1 MTLDVFLLFMQQGI
15 ASGLVTGSVYAL
27 LAIAIVIVFRTTD
40 VANFAEGEVYM
51 ASAYLAFFLIA
62 IIALPY
68 WVAVPATVLAIFAGD
83 RAVPAGGPHAGSGR
97 EGRRRQ
103 PRHRNARPFLRPQ
116 GHRARDRLRRHAA
129 ILPVG
134 TCPEGSVTLWH
145 ASLTYLDL
153 AIFAAALAVMALF
166 FWMFNYTK
174 TGRAMRA
181 VGMNRRAA
189 QLVGINLGHVQ
200 MLVWGLSGAI
210 SAVAAILIAPK
221 LLMTAEMGVVVTLA
235 FAAAIVGGFT
245 SLPGAVVGGLI
256 IGITENLVGLFV
268 SSRAIN
274 VAPFVVIMLVLIFK
288 PQGLFGGK
296 LRVRKV

>member
-1 MTLDVFLLFMQQGI
+1 VTFDVFLLFMQQGI

-62 IIALPY
+62 MVALPY
-68 WVAVPATVLAIFAGD
+68 WVAVPATVLGIFIATALFQRIVLTQVAAAKGIAVNLVIATLGLSYALKGIVRATGFGD
-83 RAVPAGGPHAGSGR
+83 T
-97 EGRRRQ
+97 
-103 PRHRNARPFLRPQ
+103 PRSFPSV
-116 GHRARDRLRRHAA
+116 
-129 ILPVG
+129 I
-134 TCPEGSVTLWH
+134 PEGSVTLWH

-153 AIFAAALAVMALF
+153 AIFGAALMVMALF
-166 FWMFNYTK
+166 FWTFNYTK

-189 QLVGINLGHVQ
+189 QLVGINLGRVQ

-210 SAVAAILIAPK
+210 SAVAAVLIAPK

-256 IGITENLVGLFV
+256 IGITENLVGLFI

>member
-1 MTLDVFLLFMQQGI
+1 MTFDVFLLFMQQGI

-27 LAIAIVIVFRTTD
+27 LAMAIVIVFRTTD

-62 IIALPY
+62 MLALPY
-68 WVAVPATVLAIFAGD
+68 WVAVPATVLAIFAGTALFQRVVLTQVAAAKGVAVNLVIATLGLSYALKGIV
-83 RAVPAGGPHAGSGR
+83 RATGFGDT
-97 EGRRRQ
+97 
-103 PRHRNARPFLRPQ
+103 PRSFPSVL
-116 GHRARDRLRRHAA
+116 
-129 ILPVG
+129 
-134 TCPEGSVTLWH
+134 PEGSVTLWQ

-153 AIFAAALAVMALF
+153 AIFVAALVVMALF
-166 FWMFNYTK
+166 FWMFTYTK

-189 QLVGINLGHVQ
+189 QLVGINLGRVQ

-256 IGITENLVGLFV
+256 IGVTENLVGLFV

-288 PQGLFGGK
+288 PQGLFGGS
-296 LRVRKV
+296 LLARKV

>member
-1 MTLDVFLLFMQQGI
+1 
-15 ASGLVTGSVYAL
+15 
-27 LAIAIVIVFRTTD
+27 
-40 VANFAEGEVYM
+40 
-51 ASAYLAFFLIA
+51 
-62 IIALPY
+62 
-68 WVAVPATVLAIFAGD
+68 
-83 RAVPAGGPHAGSGR
+83 
-97 EGRRRQ
+97 
-103 PRHRNARPFLRPQ
+103 
-116 GHRARDRLRRHAA
+116 
-129 ILPVG
+129 
-134 TCPEGSVTLWH
+134 VTLWH

-153 AIFAAALAVMALF
+153 AIFAAALTVMALF

-174 TGRAMRA
+174 MGRAMRA

-189 QLVGINLGHVQ
+189 QLVGINLSRVQ

-210 SAVAAILIAPK
+210 SAIAAVLIAPK

-256 IGITENLVGLFV
+256 IGITENMVGLFI

-274 VAPFVVIMLVLIFK
+274 VAPFVVIMLVLILK

>member
-1 MTLDVFLLFMQQGI
+1 MTFDVFLLFMQQGI

-27 LAIAIVIVFRTTD
+27 LAMAIVIVFRTTD

-62 IIALPY
+62 MLALPY
-68 WVAVPATVLAIFAGD
+68 WVAVPATVLAIFAGTALFQRLVLTQVAAAKGVAVNLVIATLGLSYALKGIV
-83 RAVPAGGPHAGSGR
+83 RATGFGDT
-97 EGRRRQ
+97 
-103 PRHRNARPFLRPQ
+103 PRSFPSVL
-116 GHRARDRLRRHAA
+116 
-129 ILPVG
+129 
-134 TCPEGSVTLWH
+134 PEGSVTLWQ

-153 AIFAAALAVMALF
+153 AIFVAALVVMALF
-166 FWMFNYTK
+166 FWMFNYTR

-189 QLVGINLGHVQ
+189 QLVGINLGRVQ

-256 IGITENLVGLFV
+256 IGVTENLVGLFV

-288 PQGLFGGK
+288 PQGLFGGR
-296 LRVRKV
+296 LLVRKV

>member
-1 MTLDVFLLFMQQGI
+1 MTFDVFLLFMQQGI
-15 ASGLVTGSVYAL
+15 ASGLVTGWVYAL
-27 LAIAIVIVFRTTD
+27 LAMAIVIIFQTTD
-40 VANFAEGEVYM
+40 VANFAEGEVFM

-62 IIALPY
+62 MLALPY
-68 WVAVPATVLAIFAGD
+68 WIAVPATVVAIFAGTALFRRIVLTQVAAAKGVAVNLVIATLGLSYALKGIV
-83 RAVPAGGPHAGSGR
+83 RATGFGDT
-97 EGRRRQ
+97 
-103 PRHRNARPFLRPQ
+103 PRSFPSVL
-116 GHRARDRLRRHAA
+116 
-129 ILPVG
+129 
-134 TCPEGSVTLWH
+134 PEGSVTLWQ

-153 AIFAAALAVMALF
+153 AIFVAALAVMALF

-189 QLVGINLGHVQ
+189 QLVGIDLGRVQ

-210 SAVAAILIAPK
+210 SAVAAMLIAPK
-221 LLMTAEMGVVVTLA
+221 ILMTAEMGVVVTLA

-256 IGITENLVGLFV
+256 IGVTENLVGLFV

-274 VAPFVVIMLVLIFK
+274 VAPFVVIMLVLIFR

-296 LRVRKV
+296 LLVRKV

>member
-1 MTLDVFLLFMQQGI
+1 MTFDVFLLFMQQGI

-27 LAIAIVIVFRTTD
+27 LAMAIVIVFRTTD

-62 IIALPY
+62 MLALPY
-68 WVAVPATVLAIFAGD
+68 WVAVPATVLAIFAGTALFQRLVLTQVAAAKGVAVNLVIATLGLSYALKGIV
-83 RAVPAGGPHAGSGR
+83 RATGFGDT
-97 EGRRRQ
+97 
-103 PRHRNARPFLRPQ
+103 PRSFPSVL
-116 GHRARDRLRRHAA
+116 
-129 ILPVG
+129 
-134 TCPEGSVTLWH
+134 PEGSVTLWQ

-153 AIFAAALAVMALF
+153 AIFVAALVVMALF

-189 QLVGINLGHVQ
+189 QLVGINLGRVQ

-256 IGITENLVGLFV
+256 IGVTENLVGLFV

-288 PQGLFGGK
+288 PQGLFGGR
-296 LRVRKV
+296 LLVRKV

>member
-1 MTLDVFLLFMQQGI
+1 MTFDVFLLFMQQGI

-27 LAIAIVIVFRTTD
+27 LAMAIVIVFRTTD

-62 IIALPY
+62 MLALPY
-68 WVAVPATVLAIFAGD
+68 WIAVPATVLAIFAGTALFQRVVLTQVAAAKGVAVNLVIATLGLSYALKGIV
-83 RAVPAGGPHAGSGR
+83 RATGFGDT
-97 EGRRRQ
+97 
-103 PRHRNARPFLRPQ
+103 PRSFPSV
-116 GHRARDRLRRHAA
+116 
-129 ILPVG
+129 LPV
-134 TCPEGSVTLWH
+134 GSVTLWQ

-153 AIFAAALAVMALF
+153 AIFVAALVVMALF
-166 FWMFNYTK
+166 FWMFNYTR

-189 QLVGINLGHVQ
+189 QLVGINLGRVQ

-256 IGITENLVGLFV
+256 IGVTENLVGLFV

-288 PQGLFGGK
+288 PQGLFGGR
-296 LRVRKV
+296 LLVRKV

>member
-1 MTLDVFLLFMQQGI
+1 MTLDVFLLFIQQGI

-68 WVAVPATVLAIFAGD
+68 WVAVPATILAIF
-83 RAVPAGGPHAGSGR
+83 
-97 EGRRRQ
+97 
-103 PRHRNARPFLRPQ
+103 
-116 GHRARDRLRRHAA
+116 
-129 ILPVG
+129 VG
-134 TCPEGSVTLWH
+134 TAFFQRVVLTQVAAAKGVAVNLVIATLGLSYALKGIVRATGFGDTPRSFPSAVPEGSVTLWH

-153 AIFAAALAVMALF
+153 AIFTAALAVMALF

-189 QLVGINLGHVQ
+189 QLVGINLSHVQ

-210 SAVAAILIAPK
+210 SAIAAVLIAPK

-256 IGITENLVGLFV
+256 IGITENMVGLFI

-274 VAPFVVIMLVLIFK
+274 VAPFVVIMLVLILK